1 MNKMNQ
7 SIVLGLTLITVGGSI
22 APVTNVFASEKATNF
37 TATNEFDKYYND
49 LSNEKKV
56 EFERLVSGAHLSQVE
71 QLQILKEKYESDRQL
86 TPRWK
91 IAVIK
96 KIAKW
101 LVAKTG
107 EKTVSD
113 VTNYLFE
120 WQDNLE
126 QGAENWL
133 VNHGWNRT
141 AAHWTVKTAS
151 FIFL

>member
-37 TATNEFDKYYND
+37 TATNESNKYYND
-49 LSNEKKV
+49 LSNEKKA

-71 QLQILKEKYESDRQL
+71 QLQILKEKYESDRQP

-96 KIAKW
+96 KPN
-101 LVAKTG
+101 G
-107 EKTVSD
+107 
-113 VTNYLFE
+113 
-120 WQDNLE
+120 
-126 QGAENWL
+126 
-133 VNHGWNRT
+133 
-141 AAHWTVKTAS
+141 
-151 FIFL
+151 

>member
-22 APVTNVFASEKATNF
+22 VPVTNVFASEKATNF

-49 LSNEKKV
+49 LSNEKKA

-71 QLQILKEKYESDRQL
+71 QLQILKEKYESDRQP

-113 VTNYLFE
+113 VLITYSN
-120 WQDNLE
+120 
-126 QGAENWL
+126 G
-133 VNHGWNRT
+133 
-141 AAHWTVKTAS
+141 K
-151 FIFL
+151 II